1 MFQQIF
7 HDLSKCGR
15 VLLRNPGYSLAVVA
29 ILALGIGASTAMF
42 GLLDALLL
50 RPLPVVHPSEL
61 VRMVQYRPKQGTY
74 SSFPYA
80 FYESLHDGTSAFS
93 QIFGEAG
100 LYMHFA
106 LTEPGPAEQVT
117 ARGVT
122 PDYFESLGV
131 AALYGRALAPR
142 DAEENA
148 NPAVLSYD
156 FWKRHYHADASVI
169 GQTLVINGQH
179 FVIVGVMPSTFKGIS
194 VDTSPD
200 LRIPL
205 RSLYQISGFGKDV
218 APLEL
223 AGRLKPGIT
232 LSQGKAQC
240 LAIWQGTMRA
250 YLQKVGKLS
259 EQQVE
264 EEVKRG
270 LDLETLQHGV
280 SILRD
285 RIGNVL
291 KLVTVAMGLLLAVLC
306 ANVAGLVLARVA
318 AREREMAVQLAMG
331 ANRSAIS
338 RQFVFENLLL
348 TLLGSGFGFL
358 VALAATPLLIHFLP
372 PIRDVTGALVVLS
385 PNLGVNERT
394 FAFITGLML
403 LVVFLLSLGPA
414 AVVSRL
420 SLDSIL
426 RDVRASS
433 KSRGRQ
439 ALIALQMALCS
450 FALVAAALFVRT
462 FQNLRSEQTGLDI
475 HHVATF
481 SGDLTGHPD
490 ASEVSRLLVARTAD
504 LPGVVSV
511 ALSSRGIMRGGG
523 LSATAAPAG
532 ERITPADFLNSNLNI
547 VSPGYFETMGMQ
559 ILSGRDFTYID
570 ATAPGGGNP
579 AKVVVNAAF
588 IRHIFPN
595 TPPIGKTFGTGTA
608 GPAVSQY
615 EIIGVVSDAKYR
627 SLREPIKPTFYRL
640 GTDYNAFVLNVRT
653 REHPDF
659 VIQSVR
665 RVMASL
671 SPDSPFVEISTLEEQ
686 TRESSATEGIV
697 AELASGFGAIMAL
710 LVAVGIYGLL
720 TYIVTLK
727 RREVA
732 IRIAMG
738 ARPVDI
744 ARFVTRQTLGFVAV
758 GTIIGLLAAFAAG
771 SFLRAFLY
779 GISPNDPKSVLIS
792 IGFVFF
798 IAAAATC
805 LPVLRAVKVEPSS
818 ALRGDA

>member
-1 MFQQIF
+1 MSQRIL
-7 HDLSKCGR
+7 HDLSKYGR
-15 VLLRNPGYSLAVVA
+15 VLLRNPGYSFAVIA
-29 ILALGIGASTAMF
+29 ILAIGIGASTAMF
-42 GLLDALLL
+42 GLIDALLL

-61 VRMVQYRPKQGTY
+61 VRIVQSRPKQGTY

-80 FYESLHDGTSAFS
+80 FYASLQDGASAFS

-100 LYMHFA
+100 MYMHFA

-122 PDYFESLGV
+122 PEYFESLGV
-131 AALYGRALAPR
+131 RALYGRVLTPR
-142 DAEENA
+142 DAEDNT

-156 FWKRHYHADASVI
+156 FWKGHFHADAAVI
-169 GQTLVINGQH
+169 GQTFVINDHH
-179 FVIVGVMPSTFKGIS
+179 FVIVGVMPSAFKGIS
-194 VDTSPD
+194 VDTAPD

-205 RSLYQISGFGKDV
+205 RSLYQITGFDKDV
-218 APLEL
+218 VPLEL
-223 AGRLKPGIT
+223 TGRLKPGIT
-232 LSQGKAQC
+232 LAQGKAQC
-240 LAIWQGTMRA
+240 LTIWQGFMRA
-250 YLQKVGKLS
+250 YLQKAGKLTD
-259 EQQVE
+259 QQVE

-270 LDLETLQHGV
+270 LDLESLQYGV

-285 RIGNVL
+285 RIGNIL

-331 ANRSAIS
+331 AKRSAIGW
-338 RQFVFENLLL
+338 QLVVENLLL
-348 TLLGSGFGFL
+348 AFLGSGFGFL
-358 VALAATPLLIHFLP
+358 IAFAATPLLIRLLP
-372 PIRDVTGALVVLS
+372 PIRDVTGAMVVLS
-385 PNLGVNERT
+385 PNLGVSART

-414 AVVSRL
+414 AIASRL
-420 SLDSIL
+420 SLDTIL

-439 ALIALQMALCS
+439 VLIALQMALCS
-450 FALVAAALFVRT
+450 FVLVAAALFVRT
-462 FQNLRSEQTGLDI
+462 FQNLRNEQTGLDI

-481 SGDLTGHPD
+481 SGDLTGRPD
-490 ASEVSRLLVARTAD
+490 ASAVSKLLVARTAE

-523 LSATAAPAG
+523 LSATVAATG

-547 VSPGYFETMGMQ
+547 VSPGYFETMGIQ
-559 ILSGRDFTYID
+559 ILSGRDFTLND
-570 ATAPGGGNP
+570 VTVPGGGNP
-579 AKVVVNAAF
+579 AKVIVNASF
-588 IRHIFPN
+588 TRHIFPN

-608 GPAVSQY
+608 GPAASQY

-653 REHPDF
+653 REHPEF

-671 SPDSPFVEISTLEEQ
+671 APDSPFLEISTLEEQ

-697 AELASGFGAIMAL
+697 AALASGFGIIMAL

-720 TYIVTLK
+720 TYIVTLR

-732 IRIAMG
+732 IRVALG

-744 ARFVTRQTLGFVAV
+744 ARFITRQTLGFVAV
-758 GTIIGLLAAFAAG
+758 GTAIGLLGALATG
-771 SFLRAFLY
+771 SFLRTFLY
-779 GISPNDPKSVLIS
+779 GISPNDPKSVMTS

-798 IAAAATC
+798 IAVAATC
-805 LPVLRAVKVEPSS
+805 LPVLRAVRAEPST